1 MTDQHIILYPYGLC
15 NLRCSYCFIDKNKG
29 LTEIDNLLKICE
41 ALETDI
47 KNII

>member
-29 LTEIDNLLKICE
+29 LKEIDNLLK
-41 ALETDI
+41 
-47 KNII
+47 